1 MDRASDRFALADGN
15 FIPCL
20 GFGTYLIDDPIVAYR
35 SVADALEL
43 GYRHIDTAAIYRNEE
58 SVGKAVRDSGLARGD
73 IFVTSKVWASEHGY
87 DRASRAIDASLKR
100 LGLDYMDMCLI
111 HWPANAK
118 NYSDWQA
125 VNADTWRA
133 LEQAKADGKVK
144 TIGVSNFLV
153 SHLVSLQDNCRI
165 MPAVDQIEYHPGL
178 LQPETV
184 AFCKSNNILVEAW
197 SPIGRARLLD
207 NPTLNSIAH
216 KHGKSVAQ
224 VCVKFALSQGVLPLP
239 KSTHRARMAENA
251 DIFDFEL
258 DWSDI
263 GDIEG
268 MEEGKRYGS
277 HPDEQ
282 NFCAE

>member
-1 MDRASDRFALADGN
+1 M
-15 FIPCL
+15 
-20 GFGTYLIDDPIVAYR
+20 IDDPIVAYR

-43 GYRHIDTAAIYRNEE
+43 GYRHIDTASIYRNEE

-207 NPTLNSIAH
+207 DPTLNSIAH

>member
-184 AFCKSNNILVEAW
+184 AFCKANNILVEAW

-207 NPTLNSIAH
+207 DPTLNLIAH

>member
-1 MDRASDRFALADGN
+1 MNRASDRFALADGN
-15 FIPCL
+15 LIPCL

-58 SVGKAVRDSGLARGD
+58 SVGKAVRDSGLSRGE
-73 IFVTSKVWASEHGY
+73 IFVTSKVWAAEHGY

-118 NYSDWQA
+118 NYSDWQT

-184 AFCKSNNILVEAW
+184 AFCKANNILVEAW

-207 NPTLNSIAH
+207 DPTLNSIAH

>member
-20 GFGTYLIDDPIVAYR
+20 GFGTYLIDDPSVAYR

-58 SVGKAVRDSGLARGD
+58 SVGRAVRDSGLARGD
-73 IFVTSKVWASEHGY
+73 IYVTSKVWASEHGY

-153 SHLVSLQDNCRI
+153 SHLASLQDNCRI

-184 AFCKSNNILVEAW
+184 AFCKANNILVEAW

-207 NPTLNSIAH
+207 DPTLNSIAH

-239 KSTHRARMAENA
+239 KSTHRARMAENI
-251 DIFDFEL
+251 DVFDFEL

-268 MEEGKRYGS
+268 MEENRRYGS

-282 NFCAE
+282 DFCAE